1 LFSVFSSKRKKELLL
16 APLRLLPALQ
26 SLPAKLAENA
36 LPSRVVSWPTEP
48 ALSSCAPARLSS
60 TYISDRVDVLFGD
73 AAVALARGQPRGL
86 LREPP
91 HEDEIVCVELLARGG
106 RRALPPS
113 VRPI

>member
-36 LPSRVVSWPTEP
+36 
-48 ALSSCAPARLSS
+48 
-60 TYISDRVDVLFGD
+60 ISDRVDVLFGD